1 MTDKDIKFQSEYKYD
16 FKDKDVSILKT
27 AVGLSEDTIRQISTI
42 KEEPEW
48 MLEFRLKALK
58 SFNAMPLPRF
68 GLDLK
73 FLDFSSYTYFTR
85 ITSKES
91 QDWNEVPETIK
102 NTFEKLGIPEA
113 EQKFL
118 AGVSTQYESEVIY
131 HNMLKEI
138 SDKGVIFL
146 STDAAL
152 KLYPELFRKYFA
164 SVVPIAD
171 NKFSALNSAVWSGGS
186 FIYVPKGV
194 HLDKPLQSYFRINNE
209 KTGQFER
216 SLIIVDEGAE
226 ISYVEGCT
234 APSYSKESLH
244 AAVVE
249 IVVLKG
255 AKCRYTTV
263 QNWSTNIINLVTQ
276 RAMVYE
282 DAQMEWIDG
291 NIGSQMNMKYP
302 ACILAGE
309 RAKGTVISIAVSGKN
324 QQQDAGARMIHLAPN
339 TTSTIISKSI
349 VKNGGLTNYR
359 GTVRHEKGAHN
370 SRSHV
375 ECDTLMLDDQS
386 LSDTIPTN
394 EVKNNTSY
402 IEHEA
407 TVSKI
412 SEDQLFYLMSR
423 GISEKDAIQMIVM
436 GFIEPFSRELP
447 MEYAVELNQLIK
459 LDMEGSV
466 G

>member
-1 MTDKDIKFQSEYKYD
+1 MADKNIKFQSEYKYD
-16 FKDKDVSILKT
+16 FKDEDVSILKT
-27 AVGLSEDTIRQISTI
+27 AVGLTEDTIRQISAI
-42 KEEPEW
+42 KEEPDW
-48 MLEFRLKALK
+48 MLEFRLKSLK
-58 SFNAMPLPRF
+58 AFNAMPLPKF

-85 ITSKES
+85 ISSKES
-91 QDWNEVPETIK
+91 QDWDEVPETIK
-102 NTFEKLGIPEA
+102 NTFDKLGIPEA

-118 AGVSTQYESEVIY
+118 AGVSTQYESEVVY
-131 HNMLKEI
+131 HNMLKEV

-152 KLYPELFRKYFA
+152 KLYPDLFRKYFA

-276 RAMVYE
+276 RAIVYE

-359 GTVRHEKGAHN
+359 GTVRHEKGAFN

-423 GISEKDAIQMIVM
+423 GISEKEAVQMIVM